1 MPLSPRARLRHTCM
15 RSQAVTSAKG
25 QARGEASSKRRKQGR
40 AKAPERLGRV
50 LPVPVTEDFVTA
62 FISREMAATHC
73 LYSEF
78 LQRQFL
84 ACFLT
89 NPHCGS
95 LINADGHAEVWT
107 DWNDMSKFFQYGW
120 RCTTNED
127 AYSNRTLMGN
137 WNQERYDLRNIVQ
150 PKPLPSQDL
159 SESLTGFQDINL
171 SWIPLRT
178 NAQRSQLTRGAIQN
192 LKSSIALCVC
202 VILINVNFRVQ
213 DSKKEYEVS
222 FFQCRL

>member
-1 MPLSPRARLRHTCM
+1 
-15 RSQAVTSAKG
+15 
-25 QARGEASSKRRKQGR
+25 
-40 AKAPERLGRV
+40 
-50 LPVPVTEDFVTA
+50 
-62 FISREMAATHC
+62 MAATHC

-213 DSKKEYEVS
+213 DSKKEYEGS